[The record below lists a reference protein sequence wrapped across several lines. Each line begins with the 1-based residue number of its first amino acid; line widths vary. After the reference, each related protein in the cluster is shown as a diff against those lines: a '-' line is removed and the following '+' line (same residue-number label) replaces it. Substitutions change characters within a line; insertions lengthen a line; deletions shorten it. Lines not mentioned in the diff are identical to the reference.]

1 MTAVVINRTVITTAV
16 VIVIVIGLGIAIA
29 TGYWFGS
36 HRNPLPASNASVAT
50 SGNHVMYWFDP
61 MKPDQHFDK
70 PGKSP
75 FMDMQL
81 APRYADGDGAAPGS
95 VRIDSTT
102 VQNLGMRTATVEIG
116 SLARGLRVPGTIG
129 WDLRQATAVSARAD
143 GVIDKL
149 YVRAPFERV
158 KAGQLLASLIAPQ
171 WNSAAQ
177 EYLALGAAK
186 SADAR
191 GLQSA
196 ARERLRAL
204 GMDEGQIRGIGRGG
218 PRILL
223 RAPADGVV
231 STLDVRE
238 GQRVNA
244 GMPIMTINGLHS
256 VWLEAAIPQ
265 GQSGGIV
272 AGTPLQATVSA
283 RPGEI
288 FHGRVE
294 ALLPEIDPTTR
305 TQRARIVLDNPQE
318 TLAPGMFAEL
328 QLQSASSRS
337 YPLVPDEAVIAT
349 GDATRVIVA
358 DANGHFRPV
367 AVRTGLSSGGTTE
380 ILAGLKGGE
389 RVVVSGQ
396 FLIDSEASVS
406 GALERLPPAQEQ
418 STPMYNGQVTPDQP
432 ATDDMQNMP
441 GMDAMKDMQGMPAES
456 RVKPK
461 TREPRP

>member
-1 MTAVVINRTVITTAV
+1 MNR
-16 VIVIVIGLGIAIA
+16 IVIIVAVVIGLGIAIG

-36 HRNPLPASNASVAT
+36 HRNTQPESNAPAAT
-50 SGNHVMYWFDP
+50 TGKRVMYWYDP

-81 APRYADGDGAAPGS
+81 LPKYADNDAAAAGS
-95 VRIDSTT
+95 VRIDPTT

-116 SLARGLRVPGTIG
+116 SLARGLRVPATIG

-158 KAGQLLASLIAPQ
+158 KAGQPLVSLIAPQ

-177 EYLALGAAK
+177 EYLALGAAR
-186 SADAR
+186 SAEAR

-204 GMDEGQIRGIGRGG
+204 GMDDGQIRGIGRGS

-223 RAPADGVV
+223 RAPTDGVV

-244 GMPIMTINGLHS
+244 GMPIMTINGLRT
-256 VWLEAAIPQ
+256 VWLDAAIPQ
-265 GQSGGIV
+265 GQSGGIATGV
-272 AGTPLQATVSA
+272 PVQVTVSA
-283 RPGEI
+283 RPGET
-288 FHGRVE
+288 FNGRVE
-294 ALLPEIDPTTR
+294 ALLPDIDAATR
-305 TQRARIVLDNPQE
+305 TQHARIVLDNPQE

-328 QLQSASSRS
+328 QLQSADGRS
-337 YPLVPDEAVIAT
+337 TPLVPDEAVIAT
-349 GDATRVIVA
+349 GESTRVIVA
-358 DANGHFRPV
+358 EDGGRFRPV
-367 AVRTGLSSGGTTE
+367 AVRAGLSSGGKTE

-396 FLIDSEASVS
+396 FLIDSEASLS
-406 GALERLPPAQEQ
+406 GALER
-418 STPMYNGQVTPDQP
+418 MQP
-432 ATDDMQNMP
+432 APVEAMPTPGKDGVQDQQPVDDMRDMP
-441 GMDAMKDMQGMPAES
+441 GMKDMQATPPA
-456 RVKPK
+456 KPAK
-461 TREPRP
+461 KEPRP

>member
-1 MTAVVINRTVITTAV
+1 MTGIVITRKAINAA
-16 VIVIVIGLGIAIA
+16 IVLGLGIAVG
-29 TGYWFGS
+29 TGYWLGS
-36 HRNPLPASNASVAT
+36 HRSAQPTTNAAAAT
-50 SGNHVMYWFDP
+50 NAKRAMYWYDP
-61 MKPDQHFDK
+61 MVPATHFDK

-81 APRYADGDGAAPGS
+81 VPRYADGDATTETVGS
-95 VRIDSTT
+95 VHIDAST

-116 SLARGLRVPGTIG
+116 ALARGLRVPGMIG
-129 WDLRQATAVSARAD
+129 WDLRQATAVSARVD

-158 KAGQLLASLIAPQ
+158 KAGQPLASLIAPQ
-171 WNSAAQ
+171 WNTAAQ
-177 EYLALGAAK
+177 EYLALRDST

-191 GLQSA
+191 ALRSA
-196 ARERLRAL
+196 AQERLRSL
-204 GMDEGQIRGIGRGG
+204 GMDEGQIRSVGRSTS
-218 PRILL
+218 RILL
-223 RAPADGVV
+223 RAPTDGVV
-231 STLDVRE
+231 SALDVRE
-238 GQRVNA
+238 GQRVSA

-272 AGTPLQATVSA
+272 AGTPVEATVSA

-288 FHGRVE
+288 FRGRVE
-294 ALLPEIDPTTR
+294 ALLPDIDPTTR

-367 AVRTGLSSGGTTE
+367 AVRTGLSSGGKTE

-396 FLIDSEASVS
+396 FLIDSEASLS

-418 STPMYNGQVTPDQP
+418 SVPMHNERVTPDKP
-432 ATDDMQNMP
+432 ATEVMQNMP
-441 GMDAMKDMQGMPAES
+441 GMDGMKDMQGMPAAPP
-456 RVKPK
+456 VKPK
-461 TREPRP
+461 TKEPRP

>member
-1 MTAVVINRTVITTAV
+1 MTAVVINRTVITTAIFV
-16 VIVIVIGLGIAIA
+16 GLGIAIA

-36 HRNPLPASNASVAT
+36 HRNTLPASNAPVAT
-50 SGNHVMYWFDP
+50 TGKRVIYWFDP

-81 APRYADGDGAAPGS
+81 VPRYADGDATTETVGS
-95 VRIDSTT
+95 VHIDAST

-116 SLARGLRVPGTIG
+116 ALTRGLRVPGMIG
-129 WDLRQATAVSARAD
+129 WDLRQATAVSARVD

-158 KAGQLLASLIAPQ
+158 KAGQPLASLIAPQ
-171 WNSAAQ
+171 WNTAAQ
-177 EYLALGAAK
+177 EYLALRDST

-191 GLQSA
+191 ALRSA
-196 ARERLRAL
+196 AQERLRSL
-204 GMDEGQIRGIGRGG
+204 GMDEAQIRSVGRSTS
-218 PRILL
+218 RILL
-223 RAPADGVV
+223 RAPTDGVV

-244 GMPIMTINGLHS
+244 GMPIMMINGLRS

-272 AGTPLQATVSA
+272 AGTPVEATVSA
-283 RPGEI
+283 QPGEI
-288 FHGRVE
+288 FRGRVE
-294 ALLPEIDPTTR
+294 ALLPDIDPTTR

-337 YPLVPDEAVIAT
+337 YPLVPEEAVIAT

-358 DANGHFRPV
+358 DANGHFRPM
-367 AVRTGLSSGGTTE
+367 AVRTGLSSGGKTE

-396 FLIDSEASVS
+396 FLIDSEASLS

-418 STPMYNGQVTPDQP
+418 SVPMHNEQVTPDKP

-441 GMDAMKDMQGMPAES
+441 GMDGMKDMQGMPAAPP
-456 RVKPK
+456 VKPK
-461 TREPRP
+461 TKEPRP

>member
-1 MTAVVINRTVITTAV
+1 MTAVVINRTVITTAIFV
-16 VIVIVIGLGIAIA
+16 GLGIAIA

-36 HRNPLPASNASVAT
+36 HRNTLPASNAPVAT
-50 SGNHVMYWFDP
+50 TGKRVMYWFDP

-81 APRYADGDGAAPGS
+81 VPRYADGDGAAPGS
-95 VRIDSTT
+95 VHIDASTA
-102 VQNLGMRTATVEIG
+102 QNLGMRTAIVEIG

-129 WDLRQATAVSARAD
+129 WDLRQTTAVSARAD

-158 KAGQLLASLIAPQ
+158 KAEQPLASLIAPQ
-171 WNSAAQ
+171 WNTAAQ
-177 EYLALGAAK
+177 EYLALRD
-186 SADAR
+186 STSTDAR
-191 GLQSA
+191 ALRSA
-196 ARERLRAL
+196 SQERLRSL
-204 GMDEGQIRGIGRGG
+204 GMDAAQIRNAGRNTS
-218 PRILL
+218 RILL
-223 RAPADGVV
+223 RAPTDGVV

-244 GMPIMTINGLHS
+244 GMPIMTINGLRS

-272 AGTPLQATVSA
+272 AGTPVEATVSA
-283 RPGEI
+283 RPGEL

-294 ALLPEIDPTTR
+294 ALLPDIDPTTR
-305 TQRARIVLDNPQE
+305 TQRARIVLDNLQE

-328 QLQSASSRS
+328 QLQSGNSRS

-349 GDATRVIVA
+349 GDSTRVIVA
-358 DANGHFRPV
+358 EANGHFRPV
-367 AVRTGLSSGGTTE
+367 AVRTGLSSGGKTE

-396 FLIDSEASVS
+396 FLIDSEASLS
-406 GALERLPPAQEQ
+406 GALERMPSAQGQ
-418 STPMYNGQVTPDQP
+418 SMPMHNEHITPDQP
-432 ATDDMQNMP
+432 ASDDMQNMP
-441 GMDAMKDMQGMPAES
+441 GMKDMQGIPAAPP
-456 RVKPK
+456 VKPQTK
-461 TREPRP
+461 APRP

>member
-1 MTAVVINRTVITTAV
+1 MTAVVINRTVITTA
-16 VIVIVIGLGIAIA
+16 IFIGLGIAIA

-36 HRNPLPASNASVAT
+36 HRNTLPASNAPVAT
-50 SGNHVMYWFDP
+50 TGKRVMYWFDP

-81 APRYADGDGAAPGS
+81 APRYADGDGAAQDS

-129 WDLRQATAVSARAD
+129 WDLRQAAAVSARTD

-149 YVRAPFERV
+149 YVRAQFERV
-158 KAGQLLASLIAPQ
+158 KAGQPLASLIAPQ
-171 WNSAAQ
+171 WNTAAQ
-177 EYLALGAAK
+177 EYLALRDST

-191 GLQSA
+191 ALRSA
-196 ARERLRAL
+196 AQERLRSL
-204 GMDEGQIRGIGRGG
+204 GMDEAQIRSVGRSTSH
-218 PRILL
+218 ILL
-223 RAPADGVV
+223 RAPTDGVV

-238 GQRVNA
+238 GQRVSA
-244 GMPIMTINGLHS
+244 GMPIMTINGLRS

-265 GQSGGIV
+265 GQAGDIA
-272 AGTPLQATVSA
+272 AGTQVQATVSA

-288 FHGRVE
+288 FGGRIE
-294 ALLPEIDPTTR
+294 ALLPDIDPTTR

-328 QLQSASSRS
+328 QLQSGGKRS

-367 AVRTGLSSGGTTE
+367 AVRIGLSSGGKTE
-380 ILAGLKGGE
+380 ILAGLKGSE

-396 FLIDSEASVS
+396 FLIDSEASLS

-418 STPMYNGQVTPDQP
+418 SMPTQDGQVTPDKP
-432 ATDDMQNMP
+432 VTDDMQNMP
-441 GMDAMKDMQGMPAES
+441 GMDAMKDMPGIPAAPP
-456 RVKPK
+456 VKPK
-461 TREPRP
+461 TKEPQP